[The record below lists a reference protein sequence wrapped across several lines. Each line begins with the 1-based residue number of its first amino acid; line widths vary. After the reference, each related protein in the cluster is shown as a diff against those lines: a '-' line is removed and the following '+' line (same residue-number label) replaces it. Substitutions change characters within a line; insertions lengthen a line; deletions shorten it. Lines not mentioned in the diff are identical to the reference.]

1 MHGYIQRLAGV
12 KPKEKQHFSASYYIT
27 KAAGMQAK
35 GEFFMQN
42 EITKTLPKMRTI
54 SEASRETGIS
64 QHALRAWVKS
74 GQVPAVYRGP

>member
-1 MHGYIQRLAGV
+1 
-12 KPKEKQHFSASYYIT
+12 
-27 KAAGMQAK
+27 MQAK

-74 GQVPAVYRGP
+74 GQVPAVYAGAKALINLDRLVEFLNGGAVNG